1 MTADKIHAT
10 PLRNWLTSIKKHKH
24 YSQKG
29 LPVNGR
35 AACLR
40 RPMYQLPLTVFEGDC
55 RCAFI
60 EIGYAPGLSPYPS
73 APFMK

>member
-1 MTADKIHAT
+1 MTTDKIHAT
-10 PLRNWLTSIKKHKH
+10 PLRNWLTSLKKHKS
-24 YSQKG
+24 YAQKG

-40 RPMYQLPLTVFEGDC
+40 RPMYQLALTVFEGDC

-60 EIGYAPGLSPYPS
+60 EKGYIPGTSLYPS